1 MPDLT
6 SAPTDDLRARR
17 ERAHQRYEALRA
29 AGLRLDLTRGKPSP
43 EQLDLA
49 NALLTLPGAEDYLA
63 ADGTDCR
70 NYGALEGLPEARALF
85 APMLGA
91 PPEQVL
97 VADNS
102 SLALMHDAIAFAL
115 LTGLPDGRGPWSAEG
130 PVTFLCP
137 SPGYDRHF
145 AICETFGVRMV
156 PVALTGQGPD
166 LAEVERLVADPSVKG
181 IWCVPKYSNPTGESY
196 SAEAVE
202 RLAGLAAAAPDFRIF
217 WDNAYAVHR
226 LTDRSVELP
235 NMLDACA
242 RHGHPNRAL
251 VFGSTSKITY
261 GGGGLSL
268 FAASPENVR
277 WFVSRMG
284 KRTIGP
290 DKLNQ
295 LRHVRLLRDMAGV
308 ETLMEG
314 HRRILAPKFRAVL
327 DTFAAELAGVATWTE
342 PEGGYFVSLD
352 VLDGCARRVVDLA
365 RAAGVALTPAG
376 STYPYGRDP
385 RDRNIRIA
393 PTFPRLEEV
402 ERAAEAVAICV
413 QLATSEALLERQV
426 ARV

>member
-1 MPDLT
+1 MLDLI
-6 SAPTDDLRARR
+6 SAPPSELRAYRD
-17 ERAHQRYEALRA
+17 RARQRYDALRA
-29 AGLRLDLTRGKPSP
+29 GGLKLDLTRGKPSP

-49 NALLTLPGAEDYLA
+49 DGLLTLPGADDYLA

-91 PPEQVL
+91 PPGQVL

-102 SLALMHDAIAFAL
+102 SLALMHDSIVFAL
-115 LTGLPDGRGPWSAEG
+115 LAGVPDGSGPWSAEG

-145 AICETFGVRMV
+145 AICQTYGIRMV
-156 PVALTGQGPD
+156 AVALTGQGPD
-166 LAEVERLVADPSVKG
+166 LAEVERLVADRSVKG
-181 IWCVPKYSNPTGESY
+181 IWCVPSYSNPTGECY
-196 SAEAVE
+196 SAETVE
-202 RLAGLAAAAPDFRIF
+202 RLADLAAAAPDFRIF

-226 LTDRSVELP
+226 LTGRPAALA
-235 NMLDACA
+235 NMLEACA
-242 RHGHPNRAL
+242 RHGHPNRPL

-261 GGGGLSL
+261 GGGGLAL

-277 WFVSRMG
+277 WFASHMG

-308 ETLMEG
+308 EALMER

-352 VLDGCARRVVDLA
+352 VLDGCAKRVVELA

-402 ERAAEAVAICV
+402 EQAALAVAICA
-413 QLATSEALLERQV
+413 QLATSEALLERQTAAV
-426 ARV
+426 